1 MEGQGGECGGGEQ
14 MVVRNEGVEGVDNVF
29 RAHGG
34 DAATEGESDQASKRT
49 TALCSG
55 AIMTRSCNRNS
66 PRRN

>member
-34 DAATEGESDQASKRT
+34 DAATEGESDQAGD
-49 TALCSG
+49 ADGDEFVQYHCFLAG
-55 AIMTRSCNRNS
+55 A
-66 PRRN
+66 